1 MHDYCYAKK
10 VEQLT
15 AIKNIFAQTVFSIKF
30 NHAPTEFKID
40 TVTHCFVLKHSTKVS
55 GFKKEVVLMND
66 RSTATNNI
74 FRKNKDKLYPDGIWV
89 ISKGRYAEFDLSR
102 IWDGVKKKRVVE
114 YNISELARYLLNPN
128 PIQIDKKLVG
138 CEIHYRTPFYK
149 IKEKIR
155 RILPQKLH
163 GCLKDNS
170 SAAEALRADWER
182 DTPPGKDD
190 NFESHLNKIT
200 ELLMPY
206 NPIIKRL
213 SKIDPGKVSQLI
225 GTCEDIGG
233 HLSCLTIQGNVYEK
247 LNYIKENLL
256 KDVGVI
262 LEKAYIADGLFEMKG
277 FNFKSYNKNK
287 SFRLIKFPINGRSKA
302 CVLDSDNK
310 VEFWIDDI
318 NLIQYLQLFD
328 QLIKIDTKLN
338 DSLVLCTSGKA
349 EPLRL
354 LFSKPLEI
362 DYSEGHLPEV
372 YRGVFKKL
380 DIETNKKD
388 VVKRVLNNSK
398 VGITFNYVPKSE
410 YGGKK
415 LFVNFSVMHNFNA
428 LEPIKYDL
436 PQVYSEINKMAWVT
450 EAGKFYLLDSF
461 RGYKND
467 K

>member
-1 MHDYCYAKK
+1 M
-10 VEQLT
+10 
-15 AIKNIFAQTVFSIKF
+15 
-30 NHAPTEFKID
+30 
-40 TVTHCFVLKHSTKVS
+40 
-55 GFKKEVVLMND
+55 LMND

-74 FRKNKDKLYPDGIWV
+74 FQKNKDKLCPDGIWV

-128 PIQIDKKLVG
+128 PIQINKKLVG

-149 IKEKIR
+149 IKKKIR

-163 GCLKDNS
+163 GRLKDNS
-170 SAAEALRADWER
+170 SASEALRTDWET

-200 ELLMPY
+200 ELLRPY
-206 NPIIKRL
+206 HPIIKRL
-213 SKIDPGKVSQLI
+213 SKIDPGKVSQVI

-233 HLSCLTIQGNVYEK
+233 HLTCLTIQGSVSEK

-262 LEKAYIADGLFEMKG
+262 LEKAYIADGLFDMKG
-277 FNFKSYNKNK
+277 FNFKSYDKNK
-287 SFRLIKFPINGRSKA
+287 SYRLIKFSINGRSKS

-310 VEFWIDDI
+310 VEFWIDDS
-318 NLIQYLQLFD
+318 NLLQYLQLFD
-328 QLIKIDTKLN
+328 QLIKIDPKLN
-338 DSLVLCTSGKA
+338 ISLGLCAAGKA
-349 EPLRL
+349 QPLKL
-354 LFSKPLEI
+354 FFSKPFEI
-362 DYSEGHLPEV
+362 DYSEAYLPEV
-372 YRGVFKKL
+372 YRGMFEKL
-380 DIETNKKD
+380 NIEKTKEDI
-388 VVKRVLNNSK
+388 VKRVLNNSK
-398 VGITFNYVPKSE
+398 VGITFNYVPQSAYDE
-410 YGGKK
+410 KK
-415 LFVNFSVMHNFNA
+415 MFVNLSVIHNFKA
-428 LEPIKYDL
+428 LDSIKDDL
-436 PQVYSEINKMAWVT
+436 PQVYSEIDKMACVT

>member
-1 MHDYCYAKK
+1 M
-10 VEQLT
+10 
-15 AIKNIFAQTVFSIKF
+15 
-30 NHAPTEFKID
+30 
-40 TVTHCFVLKHSTKVS
+40 
-55 GFKKEVVLMND
+55 LMND
-66 RSTATNNI
+66 RSTAKNNI
-74 FRKNKDKLYPDGIWV
+74 FEKNKDKLCPDHIWV
-89 ISKGRYAEFDLSR
+89 ISKGRYTDFDLSR
-102 IWDGVKKKRVVE
+102 ILDGVKKKRVME
-114 YNISELARYLLNPN
+114 YKISGLARYLLNPN
-128 PIQIDKKLVG
+128 PIQINKKLVG

-149 IKEKIR
+149 IKKKIR
-155 RILPQKLH
+155 RILPQRLH
-163 GCLKDNS
+163 GCLKDNT
-170 SAAEALRADWER
+170 SASEALRTDWET

-190 NFESHLNKIT
+190 NFDTHLNKIT
-200 ELLMPY
+200 ELLRPY

-213 SKIDPGKVSQLI
+213 GKIDPGKVSEVI

-233 HLSCLTIQGNVYEK
+233 HLSCLNIQGSVTEK
-247 LNYIKENLL
+247 LNYIKENIL

-277 FNFKSYNKNK
+277 FNFKSYDINK

-310 VEFWIDDI
+310 VDFWIDDI
-318 NLIQYLQLFD
+318 TLVQYMQLFD
-328 QLIKIDTKLN
+328 QLIKIDPKLN
-338 DSLVLCTSGKA
+338 NSLGLCTAGKA

-362 DYSEGHLPEV
+362 DYSEAHLPEV
-372 YRGVFKKL
+372 YRGLFEKL
-380 DIETNKKD
+380 YIEKNKKD

-398 VGITFNYVPKSE
+398 VGITFNYVPQSE
-410 YGGKK
+410 YHGKK
-415 LFVNFSVMHNFNA
+415 LFVNFSVMHNFKA
-428 LEPIKYDL
+428 LEPIKDDL

>member
-1 MHDYCYAKK
+1 
-10 VEQLT
+10 
-15 AIKNIFAQTVFSIKF
+15 
-30 NHAPTEFKID
+30 
-40 TVTHCFVLKHSTKVS
+40 
-55 GFKKEVVLMND
+55 MND

-74 FRKNKDKLYPDGIWV
+74 FQKNKDKWCSGGIWL
-89 ISKGRYAEFDLSR
+89 ISKGKYTDFDLSR
-102 IWDGVKKKRVVE
+102 IWDGVKKNKVME
-114 YNISELARYLLNPN
+114 YHISELARYLLNPTS
-128 PIQIDKKLVG
+128 IQINKKLVG
-138 CEIHYRTPFYK
+138 CEIYYRTPFYP
-149 IKEKIR
+149 IKKMIR

-163 GCLKDNS
+163 GRLKDNS
-170 SAAEALRADWER
+170 SASEALRTDQET
-182 DTPPGKDD
+182 DTPPGKDEK
-190 NFESHLNKIT
+190 FESHLNKIA
-200 ELLMPY
+200 ELLRPY
-206 NPIIKRL
+206 HPIIKRL
-213 SKIDPGKVSQLI
+213 SKIDPGKVSEVV

-233 HLSCLTIQGNVYEK
+233 HVSCLTIQGSVSEK
-247 LNYIKENLL
+247 LDYIKENLL

-277 FNFKSYNKNK
+277 FNFKSYDKNR
-287 SFRLIKFPINGRSKA
+287 SYRLIKYSVNGRSKA
-302 CVLDSDNK
+302 CVLDSDNR
-310 VEFWIDDI
+310 VEFWVDDV

-328 QLIKIDTKLN
+328 QLIKVDPKLN
-338 DSLVLCTSGKA
+338 DSLVLCTLGKA

-354 LFSKPLEI
+354 LFSKPLDI

-372 YRGVFKKL
+372 YRGVFEKL

-398 VGITFNYVPKSE
+398 VGITFNYVPQSE
-410 YGGKK
+410 YNGKK

-428 LEPIKYDL
+428 LEPIKDDL